1 MTDNRGIDTTE
12 NFMEEEEDTQKD
24 RYLTFRI
31 ANEEYGI
38 EIMHVLEIIGLY
50 KITPIPEAPDF
61 VKGVINLRGKV
72 IPVLDVRLRFGMESK
87 KYDERTCTIVVKMKG
102 ITVGLIVD
110 TINEVIQIP
119 AKDVDEPTTF
129 SQSTKSMFIM
139 GMGKIGESVKILLD
153 VDKLLHAEELESLSK
168 TT

>member
-1 MTDNRGIDTTE
+1 MTDNSGIDTSE

-50 KITPIPEAPDF
+50 KITPIPEAPEF

-87 KYDERTCTIVVKMKG
+87 VYDERTCTIVVKMKG

-119 AKDVDEPTTF
+119 GKDVDEPTSF
-129 SQSTKSMFIM
+129 SQSAKSMFIM